1 MCILAEKFNIVL
13 KPKRKNKNEN
23 KYIRKVNFKEAINI
37 SIENILYD
45 TLNLNEND
53 NLLFLL
59 EKINKTRYSEVP
71 DRKYKRKTILSRGRW
86 DFEKT

>member
-1 MCILAEKFNIVL
+1 MCILAEKFNIIL
-13 KPKRKNKNEN
+13 KAKRKNNKEN
-23 KYIRKVNFKEAINI
+23 KYTRKVNFKEAMNI

-59 EKINKTRYSEVP
+59 EKINKTRYSEVLN
-71 DRKYKRKTILSRGRW
+71 RKYKRKTILSRGRW
-86 DFEKT
+86 DFEKS

>member
-1 MCILAEKFNIVL
+1 ML